1 MCVTLTREDAC
12 RGMWEHVG
20 SHVIPVFRD
29 GGCGV
34 GVFFSSSLIRSFC
47 PYWHSTEEGTR

>member
-20 SHVIPVFRD
+20 SHVIPVFCD

-34 GVFFSSSLIRSFC
+34 GVFFSSSLARSFR